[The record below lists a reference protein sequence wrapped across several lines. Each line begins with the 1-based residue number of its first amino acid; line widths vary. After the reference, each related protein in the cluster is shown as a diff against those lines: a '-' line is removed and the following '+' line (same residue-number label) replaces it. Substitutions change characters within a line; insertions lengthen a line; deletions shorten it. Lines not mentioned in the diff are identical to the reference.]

1 VNTTVTPGAARPRRG
16 VRALVAIALAALLAS
31 CGQQPKDD
39 LPVLRVGDQLRVLQT
54 ALISAGEDKPEGYR
68 IEWSNFLGGPTV
80 IAAQTGG
87 SVDLGWMAEAPLVF
101 AQAAGSPVKV
111 VAVSRGI
118 GEGSSNIA
126 LIVKSDSP
134 IRTVADLKG
143 RKVGYAPGT
152 ITQYLVARALDNAGL
167 SLNDVT
173 AVRIASSSAATI
185 DRGVADAFT
194 IAEPMLSQGLADG
207 TIRVLANGG
216 EPLTPGFG
224 YLVASDQALADPKR
238 AALIADFV
246 ARTARATRWRREN
259 VAKAAPFTAKDF
271 NVSPQLAADILKRN
285 PIAYTPIDPSIV
297 ASHQEE
303 ADLFHKL
310 GLIRQRVDAAKLFD
324 NRYDTI
330 VADAENAK

>member
-16 VRALVAIALAALLAS
+16 IRALVAIALAALLAS

-87 SVDLGWMAEAPLVF
+87 SVDLGWMAETPLVF

-173 AVRIASSSAATI
+173 AVRIASFSAATI

-207 TIRVLANGG
+207 TIRVLANG
-216 EPLTPGFG
+216 
-224 YLVASDQALADPKR
+224 ADPKR

-259 VAKAAPFTAKDF
+259 VAKAAPFAAKDF

-310 GLIRQRVDAAKLFD
+310 GLIRQRIDAAKLFD